1 LRLFKPSVVLV
12 RPQLPE
18 NIGMVSRA
26 MNNFGF
32 KELILVNP
40 RKNWLNT
47 KSINS
52 AKKSEFIL
60 QNTKVYNSLDEALKK
75 FSFVISTTNRN
86 RDLEK
91 NTTSSFNRLF
101 KIIPRYKKIAFIFG
115 PENSGLS
122 NEDLRLTDLIFTINT
137 NNNSN
142 SLNLSHAVSIMC
154 HNFFEFDKIKL
165 KNNQKI
171 NKNTT
176 NKEELLKY
184 FDFLFRNL
192 ESKNFFV
199 PKEKTESMKNNIFS
213 IYLNSSIS
221 KKQLQTLWGITKK
234 LMK

>member
-1 LRLFKPSVVLV
+1 MLKPSVVLV

-18 NIGMVSRA
+18 NIGMVSRV
-26 MNNFGF
+26 MNNFGL

-60 QNTKVYNSLDEALKK
+60 QNVKVYNSLDEALKK
-75 FSFVISTTNRN
+75 FTFVISTTNRN

-91 NTTSSFNRLF
+91 NTTSSFISLF

-122 NEDLRLTDLIFTINT
+122 NEDLRLTDLIFTIDT

-192 ESKNFFV
+192 EIKNFFV

>member
-1 LRLFKPSVVLV
+1 MFKPSVILV

-18 NIGMVSRA
+18 NIGMVSRV

-60 QNTKVYNSLDEALKK
+60 QNAKVYNSLDEALKK

-91 NTTSSFNRLF
+91 NTTSSFISLF

-137 NNNSN
+137 NKNSN

-192 ESKNFFV
+192 EIKNFFV

>member
-1 LRLFKPSVVLV
+1 MRLLKPSVVLV

-18 NIGMVSRA
+18 NIGMVSRV

-60 QNTKVYNSLDEALKK
+60 QNAKVYNSLDEALKK

-101 KIIPRYKKIAFIFG
+101 KIIPSYKKIAFIFG
-115 PENSGLS
+115 PESSGLS

-171 NKNTT
+171 NKNIA

-184 FDFLFRNL
+184 FDFLFSNL

>member
-1 LRLFKPSVVLV
+1 MRLLKPSVVLV

-60 QNTKVYNSLDEALKK
+60 QKAKVYNSLDEALKK

-91 NTTSSFNRLF
+91 NTTSSF
-101 KIIPRYKKIAFIFG
+101 A
-115 PENSGLS
+115 
-122 NEDLRLTDLIFTINT
+122 
-137 NNNSN
+137 
-142 SLNLSHAVSIMC
+142 LNP
-154 HNFFEFDKIKL
+154 
-165 KNNQKI
+165 
-171 NKNTT
+171 T
-176 NKEELLKY
+176 
-184 FDFLFRNL
+184 
-192 ESKNFFV
+192 FV
-199 PKEKTESMKNNIFS
+199 RIFS
-213 IYLNSSIS
+213 F
-221 KKQLQTLWGITKK
+221 
-234 LMK
+234 M